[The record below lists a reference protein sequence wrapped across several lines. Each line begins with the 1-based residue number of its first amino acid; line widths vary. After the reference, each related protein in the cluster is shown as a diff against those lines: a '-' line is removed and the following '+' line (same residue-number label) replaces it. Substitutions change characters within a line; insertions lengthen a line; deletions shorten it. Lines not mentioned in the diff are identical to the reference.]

1 MTDPAPINAAAPD
14 PPGVHSGAHIA
25 LRLFDVAYAIDLA
38 QAEAL
43 WANHAG
49 GSRWRTGLVAT
60 LPKALSFEVAPL
72 QFPLGAVEVDIDGT
86 ACSCAATATVYD
98 FGVIAFSLRAE
109 VGPVPWSD
117 YARGFHALDAAVGG
131 DVPDAP
137 VWTQLLDRVC
147 SVIGAAFERPAR
159 RGVLQED
166 YLYAVVHALQEPL
179 DAEQIQRRID
189 IPALLSGEARPLSAG
204 ERGEL
209 MHRAFSYYADDLV
222 VLTWDRAFVLEPRR
236 DPDVIGIVEV
246 ANAQLVQMRWYD
258 ELLDDEL
265 PIMYDLVEHSR
276 GGLLAPHR
284 AARLARKLYTLVA
297 EVTELTERVDNALQ
311 VTEDVYLARVYGSAL
326 ELFRVPRL
334 GAAVDRKL
342 GIIRDTY
349 TALYDEASSR
359 RTELLEVAIVLLIV
373 FEIVLALVRY

>member
-1 MTDPAPINAAAPD
+1 MIDPAA
-14 PPGVHSGAHIA
+14 PGVRSGAHIA

-38 QAEAL
+38 KAEAL
-43 WANHAG
+43 WATHAG
-49 GSRWRTGLVAT
+49 GSRWRSGLAAT

-72 QFPLGAVEVDIDGT
+72 QFPLGVVAVRVGET
-86 ACSCAATATVYD
+86 AWPCKAMATVYD
-98 FGVIAFSLRAE
+98 FGVIAFSLRVE
-109 VGPVPWSD
+109 VGPVAWAD

-131 DVPDAP
+131 DAPDAIV

-147 SVIGAAFERPAR
+147 GVIAGAFDRPAR

-166 YLYAVVHALQEPL
+166 YLYAVVHALQEPM
-179 DAEQIQRRID
+179 DAEAVKQRID
-189 IPALLSGEARPLSAG
+189 IPALLSGEARPLSGG
-204 ERGEL
+204 ERAEL
-209 MHRAFSYYADDLV
+209 MQRAFSYYADDLV
-222 VLTWDRAFVLEPRR
+222 VLTWDRAFVYEPRR
-236 DPDVIGIVEV
+236 DADVIGIIEI
-246 ANAQLVQMRWYD
+246 ANAQLVEMRYYD

-265 PIMYDLVEHSR
+265 PTMYDLVAHSR
-276 GGLLAPHR
+276 VGLLAPRR

-334 GAAVDRKL
+334 SAAVDRKL

-359 RTELLEVAIVLLIV
+359 RAELLEIAIVLLIL

>member
-1 MTDPAPINAAAPD
+1 MNDPVV
-14 PPGVHSGAHIA
+14 PPAVRSGAHIA

-43 WANHAG
+43 WASHAG
-49 GSRWRTGLVAT
+49 GSRWRSGLVAT

-72 QFPLGAVEVDIDGT
+72 QFPLGAVEVLVGDT
-86 ACSCAATATVYD
+86 ACTCGATATVYD
-98 FGVIAFSLRAE
+98 FGVIAFALRVE
-109 VGPVPWSD
+109 VGPVSWED
-117 YARGFHALDAAVGG
+117 YTRGFHALDAAVGG
-131 DVPDAP
+131 DVANAA
-137 VWTQLLDRVC
+137 VWSQLLDRVC
-147 SVIGAAFERPAR
+147 SVIGEAFERPAR

-166 YLYAVVHALQEPL
+166 YLYAVVHVLEEPL
-179 DAEQIQRRID
+179 DAEQVMQCID
-189 IPALLSGEARPLSAG
+189 IPALLSGEARRLSDG
-204 ERGEL
+204 ERAEL
-209 MHRAFSYYADDLV
+209 MQRAFSYYADDLV
-222 VLTWDRAFVLEPRR
+222 VLTWDRAFIYEPRR
-236 DPDVIGIVEV
+236 DPDVIGIIEV

-265 PIMYDLVEHSR
+265 PTMYDLVEHSR

-373 FEIVLALVRY
+373 FEIVLALVRH

>member
-1 MTDPAPINAAAPD
+1 MTEPV
-14 PPGVHSGAHIA
+14 PPGVRSGAHVA

-38 QAEAL
+38 RAESL
-43 WANHAG
+43 WASHAG
-49 GSRWRTGLVAT
+49 GSRWRSGLVAT

-72 QFPLGAVEVDIDGT
+72 QFPLGAVDVRIGDALV
-86 ACSCAATATVYD
+86 ACDATATVYD
-98 FGVIAFSLRAE
+98 FGVIAFALRAE
-109 VGPVPWSD
+109 VGPVDWPG
-117 YARGFHALDAAVGG
+117 YVRGFHALDAAVGG
-131 DVPDAP
+131 DVAEAA
-137 VWTQLLDRVC
+137 VWSQLLDRVC
-147 SVIGAAFERPAR
+147 SVTGAAFDRPAR

-166 YLYAVVHALQEPL
+166 YLYAVVHALEEPL
-179 DAEQIQRRID
+179 DAEGIQRRVD
-189 IPALLSGEARPLSAG
+189 IPALLSGESRPLSAG

-209 MHRAFSYYADDLV
+209 MQRTFSYYADDLV
-222 VLTWDRAFVLEPRR
+222 VLTWDRAFVYEPRR
-236 DPDVIGIVEV
+236 DPDVIGIIEI
-246 ANAQLVQMRWYD
+246 ANAQLVVMRYYD

-265 PIMYDLVEHSR
+265 PTMYDLVEHSR
-276 GGLLAPHR
+276 VGLLGPRR

-334 GAAVDRKL
+334 SAAVDRKL

-359 RTELLEVAIVLLIV
+359 RAELLEIAIVVLIL

>member
-1 MTDPAPINAAAPD
+1 MSTAGPPD
-14 PPGVHSGAHIA
+14 VRAGAHIA

-38 QAEAL
+38 RAESL
-43 WANHAG
+43 WASRAG
-49 GSRWRTGLVAT
+49 GLRWRSGLVAT
-60 LPKALSFEVAPL
+60 LPRALSFEVAPL
-72 QFPLGAVEVDIDGT
+72 QFPLDAVELDIGDT
-86 ACSCAATATVYD
+86 PCRCTATATVYD
-98 FGVIAFSLRAE
+98 FGVIAFALRTE
-109 VGPVPWSD
+109 VGPVAWAD

-131 DVPDAP
+131 DAADAS
-137 VWTQLLDRVC
+137 VWSQLLDQVC
-147 SVIGAAFERPAR
+147 AVIAAAFDRPAR

-166 YLYAVVHALQEPL
+166 YLYAVVHALAEPL
-179 DAEQIQRRID
+179 DAEGIQQRID
-189 IPALLSGEARPLSAG
+189 IPALLSGETRALSAG

-209 MHRAFSYYADDLV
+209 MQRAFSYYADDLV
-222 VLTWDRAFVLEPRR
+222 VLTWDRAFVYEPRR
-236 DPDVIGIVEV
+236 DADVIGIIEI
-246 ANAQLVQMRWYD
+246 ANAQLVEMRYYD

-265 PIMYDLVEHSR
+265 PTMYDLVEHSR
-276 GGLLAPHR
+276 VGVLAPRR
-284 AARLARKLYTLVA
+284 AARLARKLYALVA

-334 GAAVDRKL
+334 SAAVDRKL

-359 RTELLEVAIVLLIV
+359 RAELLEIAIVLLIV

>member
-1 MTDPAPINAAAPD
+1 MTDPAPTYAA
-14 PPGVHSGAHIA
+14 PPGVRSGSHIA

-137 VWTQLLDRVC
+137 VWTQ
-147 SVIGAAFERPAR
+147 
-159 RGVLQED
+159 
-166 YLYAVVHALQEPL
+166 
-179 DAEQIQRRID
+179 
-189 IPALLSGEARPLSAG
+189 
-204 ERGEL
+204 
-209 MHRAFSYYADDLV
+209 
-222 VLTWDRAFVLEPRR
+222 
-236 DPDVIGIVEV
+236 
-246 ANAQLVQMRWYD
+246 
-258 ELLDDEL
+258 
-265 PIMYDLVEHSR
+265 
-276 GGLLAPHR
+276 
-284 AARLARKLYTLVA
+284 
-297 EVTELTERVDNALQ
+297 
-311 VTEDVYLARVYGSAL
+311 
-326 ELFRVPRL
+326 
-334 GAAVDRKL
+334 
-342 GIIRDTY
+342 
-349 TALYDEASSR
+349 
-359 RTELLEVAIVLLIV
+359 
-373 FEIVLALVRY
+373 